1 MERPMTNLQKY
12 REKRK
17 LSKYRLSELS
27 GVSDTYI
34 SWLENGKRDI
44 NDMTVKK
51 VKDLAKALGVNYTDL
66 ID

>member
-1 MERPMTNLQKY
+1 MTNLQKY

>member
-1 MERPMTNLQKY
+1 MTNLQKF

-44 NDMTVKK
+44 NDMTVRK